1 MFNRDLFLA
10 KCIEHG
16 VRTQDAARIMGINPA
31 TLSRKMKFNCSARR
45 CILHRRKRM
54 LFFSPE
60 PNFLRLE
67 LTFMQYSATGC
78 AILQLT
84 LDWRRAHE
92 PQDVVGTADRSH
104 RDSGV

>member
-1 MFNRDLFLA
+1 
-10 KCIEHG
+10 
-16 VRTQDAARIMGINPA
+16 
-31 TLSRKMKFNCSARR
+31 
-45 CILHRRKRM
+45 M

-92 PQDVVGTADRSH
+92 AGAVPACGRTVEVNSKTRSV
-104 RDSGV
+104 RNETNACETDLY

>member
-1 MFNRDLFLA
+1 
-10 KCIEHG
+10 
-16 VRTQDAARIMGINPA
+16 
-31 TLSRKMKFNCSARR
+31 
-45 CILHRRKRM
+45 M